1 MPSHLTRVVFRSI
14 IANEPLLYRGCRQRA
29 VRSAVITQHGARAL
43 PQPQRR
49 TFFGGLFKTQ
59 RKIKKMDI
67 PSGLETMS
75 ELSHAQRTSARP
87 PKDKDLAEAFKS
99 FFVTKKGPF
108 EDFHI
113 GLAHNTFAYLLEH
126 PQESGAPWFTR
137 QELLALVDELVKLRR
152 RPDTGGKPHVHFGT
166 ALIDQITKMDP
177 IDGAVEGVGTT
188 SESAKLSKEEEL
200 HFVIRPKLVELLCLY
215 GASSKA
221 REIAIRHYNKFSQ
234 ETDAKKKRVTR
245 NVWNRVL
252 IGAVRD
258 NSPSE
263 LAETTELFKNSS
275 VPLTA
280 VTQSYLVSILS
291 ERRDLDA
298 AKFWYSQPILGERD
312 FEKSATVRRPT
323 YAALLKACA
332 LCGDLTFGHEV
343 VADLTKNKVP
353 DKKGWDAIFL
363 WSAAL
368 GKGVDEIDRMM
379 NVMIRRTEEAKAPI
393 HPDVDT
399 INLLVE
405 FAMSKQD
412 PYSAERYIA
421 MGEKRG
427 IMPDEQT
434 YTMQMQY
441 RLSVKDI
448 DGARAAYYNLQGDFK
463 GSEASVAAVNGLI
476 QVLCESKQQ
485 NYDDI
490 MAIVDDLHERKARFA
505 PETVAKLCILH
516 LRRVEIHDAMD
527 LLQVHAYQ
535 YSPEQRAVIANS
547 LRDFILD
554 GENST
559 ADAWD
564 AYQIMRNTFQ
574 ETPREDRI
582 RVMNEFFARNRSD
595 MACHV
600 FFHMRNHTAESHQ
613 ANRDV
618 YIAAFTGFARCAD
631 AESLELVNNQLK
643 LEFKVEMNTKLRNAL
658 MLAHASCGNN
668 KKALEIWRE
677 ICESKEGPSYNS
689 IAIAF
694 RSCEGMPWGD
704 QHAKSIWARL
714 KEQDIEIDKQIF
726 TAYLSAIARNF
737 LHDEALALVETVEEE
752 YGYNGYKPDFYI
764 LSNWYNT
771 TTNIEKQSQVE
782 AWIKERYPEVWKEM
796 EALGHWVTMDGFG
809 YKQYNIDRHLAP

>member
-29 VRSAVITQHGARAL
+29 LRSPVLTQHGARAL
-43 PQPQRR
+43 PQSQQR
-49 TFFGGLFKTQ
+49 TFFGGLFKSQ

-75 ELSHAQRTSARP
+75 DLSHAQRTSARP
-87 PKDKDLAEAFKS
+87 PKEKDLAEAFKS
-99 FFVTKKGPF
+99 FFVTKKGPL

-113 GLAHNTFAYLLEH
+113 GLAYNTFQYLLEH
-126 PQESGAPWFTR
+126 PQESGEPWFTR
-137 QELLALVDELVKLRR
+137 QELLALVDELVRTQR
-152 RPDTGGKPHVHFGT
+152 RPETGGKPHVHFGT
-166 ALIDQITKMDP
+166 ALIDHITNME
-177 IDGAVEGVGTT
+177 VTEGVAEEIGATP
-188 SESAKLSKEEEL
+188 ESAKLSKEADL

-215 GASSKA
+215 GASAKA
-221 REIAIRHYNKFSQ
+221 REIATRHYGNYSQ
-234 ETDAKKKRVTR
+234 ETDAKKKKVTR
-245 NVWNRVL
+245 DIWNKVL
-252 IGAVRD
+252 IGAVRE
-258 NSPSE
+258 NIPSE
-263 LAETTELFKNSS
+263 MAEITELFKNSS
-275 VPLTA
+275 VPL
-280 VTQSYLVSILS
+280 VDLTQSIIVSILS

-298 AKFWYSQPILGERD
+298 AKFWYSQPVVGQRGLDTPSE
-312 FEKSATVRRPT
+312 SRRTT
-323 YAALLKACA
+323 YTALLQACA

-343 VADLTKNKVP
+343 VAGLTKRRVP

-368 GKGVDEIDRMM
+368 GKGVDEVDRMM
-379 NVMIRRTEEAKAPI
+379 NVMIRRTEEAQAPI
-393 HPDVDT
+393 YPDIDT

-405 FAMSKQD
+405 FAMTKQD

-427 IMPDEQT
+427 IMPDERT

-448 DGARAAYYNLQGDFK
+448 DGAKAAYYNLQGDFK
-463 GSEASVAAVNGLI
+463 GSEASVAAVNELI
-476 QVLCESKQQ
+476 QVLCESKHQ

-535 YSPEQRAVIANS
+535 YSPEQRAVIAHS
-547 LRDFILD
+547 LRDFTLD

-564 AYQIMRNTFQ
+564 AYQIMRNVFK

-582 RVMNEFFARNRSD
+582 QIMNEFFARDRSD

-613 ANRDV
+613 ANREV
-618 YIAAFTGFARCAD
+618 YVAAFTGFARCVD

-643 LEFKVEMNTKLRNAL
+643 LDFRVEMNTKLRNAL

-714 KEQDIEIDKQIF
+714 KEQDIEIDKNIF

-752 YGYNGYKPDFYI
+752 YGYKPDFY
-764 LSNWYNT
+764 
-771 TTNIEKQSQVE
+771 
-782 AWIKERYPEVWKEM
+782 M
-796 EALGHWVTMDGFG
+796 
-809 YKQYNIDRHLAP
+809 